1 MRKLILCATLAL
13 LATDI
18 AFGQCPLAFEG
29 ADQALIGVY
38 IAPVS
43 NGSRPLVEYNSE
55 KLLTPASVMKA
66 VTTAAALTH
75 CGGDYRWKTTVA
87 ASGKIADGILHGNII
102 ITGSG
107 DPTLG
112 SAQFRKEQP
121 DFLQTVKEVA
131 ALRGIC
137 RIEGKTV
144 KGGAAWPDLGPV
156 PSWELEDIPGPDGAG
171 FYPLNYMDNV
181 FILSVPSM
189 RTVPQI
195 PGLSVK
201 QMGGNS
207 GLYAS
212 RFPGSTQLR
221 VYGRLGHKQKR
232 ASLKCSM
239 PDPSAVLLTE
249 VDSIFAAGGKN
260 FDACADTV
268 MLTQYMSP
276 ALRDVTRSL
285 MVRSDNQMAEA
296 TLRLLAPNRS
306 RKEALAKER
315 AILSDIGVNLK
326 NARLADGSG
335 LSRHNA
341 ISPRQLGSV
350 LRAMAANGDYIGSYA
365 RVGLDGT
372 VRSFMKGMNGADN
385 FVLKSGSMTGVV
397 CYAGYR
403 LDPETKEP
411 THVIVMMVNNAPN
424 ASAARKAMAELL
436 ASKF

>member
-1 MRKLILCATLAL
+1 MRKLILCAALAL
-13 LATDI
+13 FATDI

-38 IAPVS
+38 IAPV

-55 KLLTPASVMKA
+55 RLFTPASVMKS
-66 VTTAAALTH
+66 VTTAAALAQ
-75 CGGDYRWKTTVA
+75 CGGDYRWKTTVSA
-87 ASGKIADGILHGNII
+87 TGTVADGLMHGNII

-112 SAQFRKEQP
+112 SVQFRKEQP
-121 DFLQTVKEVA
+121 DFLQAVKDGA
-131 ALRGIC
+131 ALRGIT

-195 PGLSVK
+195 PGLTVK
-201 QMGGNS
+201 QMGGSS
-207 GLYAS
+207 GLYAT
-212 RFPGSTQLR
+212 RFPGSAQLR
-221 VYGRLGHKQKR
+221 VYGRLGRKQKR

-239 PDPSAVLLTE
+239 PDPPAVLLNE
-249 VDSIFAAGGKN
+249 VDSIFSAGRKN
-260 FDACADTV
+260 VSARGDTV
-268 MLTQYMSP
+268 ILLEYMSP

-296 TLRLLAPNRS
+296 TLRLLAPERS

-315 AILSDIGVNLK
+315 AVLSDMGINLK

-350 LRAMAANGDYIGSYA
+350 LRAMAGNGDYVGSYA

-372 VRSFMKGMNGADN
+372 VRSFMKGLKGADN

-397 CYAGYR
+397 CYVGYR
-403 LDPETKEP
+403 LDPETKQP
-411 THVIVMMVNNAPN
+411 THVIAMMVNNAPN
-424 ASAARKAMAELL
+424 PSAARKAMAELL